1 MHYRVMGFYLFYFF
15 ILFLFIFLIGKNWI
29 DLERNTL
36 TDSVWS
42 ISEGELG
49 RDWLLKQ

>member
-36 TDSVWS
+36 HRQRV
-42 ISEGELG
+42 EHL
-49 RDWLLKQ
+49 RR